1 MSRAFILLLVGP
13 TASGKSRLAL
23 QVAAAVGGE
32 LVNCDAQQTYR
43 HLDIATAKPS
53 AEDRT
58 RIPHHLYDV
67 VDPDKKINAVLYA
80 AMADAA
86 IAEIAGR
93 GRLPLVV
100 GGTGLYMRTLLRGVA
115 RIPDVPT
122 AVRDQVLQ
130 TLAAEGP
137 PALHARLQEVD
148 PAAAERLHPN
158 DVQRVG
164 RALEVFIATGT
175 PISEYQASHRF
186 AEVRY
191 PHAAFALEWPIE
203 ELKQRIRMR
212 VDQMF
217 DAGLLNEARTLL
229 EQGYPRNLRAFKAL
243 GYREAFAVLDGKLT
257 EHEARERIKILHRQ
271 YAKRQLSWFRK
282 EQVTWLPGED
292 SEAAVEMM
300 LKACQHSPE

>member
-23 QVAAAVGGE
+23 QAAAAAGAE
-32 LVNCDAQQTYR
+32 LINCDAQQTYR

-53 AEDRT
+53 AEDRA

-67 VDPDKKINAVLYA
+67 VDPHEEINAGLYA

-86 IAEIAGR
+86 IAEIAAR
-93 GRLPLVV
+93 GQLPLVV
-100 GGTGLYMRTLLRGVA
+100 GGTGLYVRTLLHGVA
-115 RIPDVPT
+115 SIPDVPA

-130 TLAAEGP
+130 TLAAKGA
-137 PALHARLQEVD
+137 PALHTRLREVD

-158 DVQRVG
+158 DAQRVS

-175 PISEYQASHRF
+175 RISEYQAVHRI

-191 PHAAFALEWPIE
+191 PHAAFAVEWPID
-203 ELKQRIRMR
+203 ELEQRIRTR

-217 DAGLLNEARTLL
+217 DAGLLDEARGLL
-229 EQGYPRNLRAFKAL
+229 EQGYPGDLRSFKAL
-243 GYREAFAVLDGKLT
+243 GYREAFAVLDGEMT
-257 EHEARERIKILHRQ
+257 EDEARERIKILHRR
-271 YAKRQLSWFRK
+271 YAKRQLTWFRK
-282 EQVTWLPGED
+282 ERLTWLPGD
-292 SEAAVEMM
+292 DPDAAVDAM
-300 LKACQHSPE
+300 LAAVTGR